1 MGKVK
6 GFGKVEEVYEYQ
18 AAEIKTSPKVLFPKG
33 KKKKKKETTQQQ
45 NPTLDEIFKLK
56 TTKVV

>member
-6 GFGKVEEVYEYQ
+6 RFGKGEGFMSIR
-18 AAEIKTSPKVLFPKG
+18 IKTSPKVSFPKG
-33 KKKKKKETTQQQ
+33 ERKKPTPAT
-45 NPTLDEIFKLK
+45 NPALDEIFKLK